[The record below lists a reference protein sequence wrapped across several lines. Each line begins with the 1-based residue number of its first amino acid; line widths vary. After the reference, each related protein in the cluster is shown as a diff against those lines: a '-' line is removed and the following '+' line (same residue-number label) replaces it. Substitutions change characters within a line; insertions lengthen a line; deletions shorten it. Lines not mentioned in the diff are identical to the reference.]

1 MERVMFNQTTVRYS
15 QGICAF
21 SCAGF
26 TIGAVANKYLK
37 STYMDHMFLNLNQ
50 DRYVAHNL
58 ETCLIK
64 AKTVTM

>member
-37 STYMDHMFLNLNQ
+37 STVKHGSQL
-50 DRYVAHNL
+50 
-58 ETCLIK
+58 CL
-64 AKTVTM
+64 VVVPFSC